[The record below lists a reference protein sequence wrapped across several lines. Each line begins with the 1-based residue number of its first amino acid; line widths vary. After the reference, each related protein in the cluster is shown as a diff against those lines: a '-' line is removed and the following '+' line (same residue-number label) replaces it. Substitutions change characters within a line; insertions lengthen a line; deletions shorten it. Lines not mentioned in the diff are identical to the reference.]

1 MKYLNKIISFC
12 NINSV
17 SVYEKTLSVRKA
29 KSGFTLAELMVCLT
43 IIAVISTILIPTLGR
58 VRPNKSKAM
67 FKKAY
72 NISER
77 VVYELVN
84 DQELYPTTDENV
96 GIDNVSEVSYNG
108 ELYSGNTK
116 FCELFAE
123 KLNTLSNTPNC
134 SASAGF
140 VSDGKTPTFITT
152 DGVEWIIQLS
162 TFDDTTQYDAGIVP
176 TIQID
181 VNGTDQPNCL
191 DGASGCVGPDRF
203 NLFVRNDGK
212 MKVVGPTAVEY
223 MQELNMVK

>member
-17 SVYEKTLSVRKA
+17 SVYGKTLSVRKA

-96 GIDNVSEVSYNG
+96 GIDNV
-108 ELYSGNTK
+108 
-116 FCELFAE
+116 
-123 KLNTLSNTPNC
+123 
-134 SASAGF
+134 
-140 VSDGKTPTFITT
+140 
-152 DGVEWIIQLS
+152 WIEM
-162 TFDDTTQYDAGIVP
+162 FD
-176 TIQID
+176 
-181 VNGTDQPNCL
+181 
-191 DGASGCVGPDRF
+191 
-203 NLFVRNDGK
+203 K
-212 MKVVGPTAVEY
+212 
-223 MQELNMVK
+223 QELKKEFGLEDSVEPICLIPLGYRDDEYKGNPLHNVRKALDETVKFI